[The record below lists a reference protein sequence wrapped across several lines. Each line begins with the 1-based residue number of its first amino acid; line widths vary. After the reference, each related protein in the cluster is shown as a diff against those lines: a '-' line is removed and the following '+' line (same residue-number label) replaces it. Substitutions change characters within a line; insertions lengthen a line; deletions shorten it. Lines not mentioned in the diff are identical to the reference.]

1 MHTENCLGIFFS
13 NITKHHNE
21 LPGENM
27 ISTILAIIARLIYG
41 GILWLALAFAIM
53 FLAWGGVT
61 ELLPLMGITGVGFI
75 VWAFS
80 TSISEHNA
88 KKKEPEHY
96 EKRFGPKKNNAPQSN
111 EPTKKE

>member
-1 MHTENCLGIFFS
+1 MRIGSRPGIFS
-13 NITKHHNE
+13 MNTTVHQHE

-41 GILWLALAFAIM
+41 GILWLALVFIIM

-80 TSISEHNA
+80 TSISEHKA

-96 EKRFGPKKNNAPQSN
+96 EKRFGPKKENRTQ
-111 EPTKKE
+111 EP